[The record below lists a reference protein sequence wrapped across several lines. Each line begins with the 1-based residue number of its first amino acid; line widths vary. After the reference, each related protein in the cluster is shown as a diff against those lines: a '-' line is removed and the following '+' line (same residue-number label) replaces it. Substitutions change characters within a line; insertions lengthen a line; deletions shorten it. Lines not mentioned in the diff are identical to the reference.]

1 MKYLIILLPVILISC
16 HNPRVRQLEEEN
28 ALLKSKIDSM
38 NSQIEFVSELA
49 QEMVLKVSIE
59 AKKSFDSIIVAQNLK
74 VIQVNEMCGT
84 ETHGDLLR
92 SMDGLEQK
100 LEELGIQVMY
110 MNITECGYEL
120 NHGSIKKIINGAL
133 TGYDLANEIEEFYK
147 VKILD

>member
-1 MKYLIILLPVILISC
+1 
-16 HNPRVRQLEEEN
+16 
-28 ALLKSKIDSM
+28 
-38 NSQIEFVSELA
+38 
-49 QEMVLKVSIE
+49 
-59 AKKSFDSIIVAQNLK
+59 
-74 VIQVNEMCGT
+74 MCGT